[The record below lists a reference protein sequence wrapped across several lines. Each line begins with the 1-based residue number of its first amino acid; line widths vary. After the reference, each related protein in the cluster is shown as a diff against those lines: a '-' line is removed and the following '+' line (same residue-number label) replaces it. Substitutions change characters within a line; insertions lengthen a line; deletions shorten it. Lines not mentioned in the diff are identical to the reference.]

1 MNVQPEN
8 GNILVMVTL
17 YQGILTKDE
26 QMGFVVIL
34 CSYRRKF
41 LIKSDVSSWGT
52 IDICRR
58 VLILDNY
65 INNKRLTEL
74 A

>member
-52 IDICRR
+52 IDIAAG
-58 VLILDNY
+58 Y
-65 INNKRLTEL
+65 
-74 A
+74 